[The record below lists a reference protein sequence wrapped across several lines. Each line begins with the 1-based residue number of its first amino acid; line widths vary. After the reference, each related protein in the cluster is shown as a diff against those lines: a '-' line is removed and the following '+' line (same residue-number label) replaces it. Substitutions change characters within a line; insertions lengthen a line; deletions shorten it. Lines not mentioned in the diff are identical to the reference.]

1 METCDICGANLHT
14 GMCDCSPEEVLAWP
28 GTPNQEEET
37 KMKKYKMTVVEE
49 VTRIYYVEAKSRD
62 HAAQWDCDIIDVK
75 DLDNQ
80 GGEIIEIEER

>member
-1 METCDICGANLHT
+1 ME
-14 GMCDCSPEEVLAWP
+14 
-28 GTPNQEEET
+28 
-37 KMKKYKMTVVEE
+37 KYKMTVVEE
-49 VTRIYYVEAKSRD
+49 ITRIYYVEAKSRD